1 MRAILVLVLAVLC
14 LAAPARA
21 QLPLDAGSPESAFAG
36 GPIRLSKNAAGVL
49 RAHYQGDRVPLIPQP
64 FRGKLDNALLGRDWP
79 RVEAEKNQLTAARG
93 IVTTLAWEQSRFIAT
108 GAVGL
113 AEMHALDVAAT
124 GSTGLSET
132 AVMMWFYAV
141 AVTMTD
147 GHKCADPAA
156 KDAHL
161 ERLRGYAFEPVNRLV
176 RSISDDRL
184 VAMRDL
190 AIRLETVLAVDRTD
204 DSMCLEGAKK
214 ADIRPDPVW
223 RPEAALT
230 RAMLPRHLTA
240 LAAVMRPKP
249 VARREPPKPEPE
261 PARPA
266 VGTTAPA
273 IITPYVTET
282 GKSELAKPEA
292 VTAKPAE
299 GETPNPDRE
308 PTSTGPATQ
317 DRARPDTSKTEP
329 AKTEPASTAPMEPD
343 KARATPAEPRPPETA
358 TAQPTQPEP
367 VQPGLANPNPGKP
380 DPARFEPPNLELT
393 APDPAAKP

>member
-1 MRAILVLVLAVLC
+1 
-14 LAAPARA
+14 
-21 QLPLDAGSPESAFAG
+21 
-36 GPIRLSKNAAGVL
+36 
-49 RAHYQGDRVPLIPQP
+49 
-64 FRGKLDNALLGRDWP
+64 
-79 RVEAEKNQLTAARG
+79 
-93 IVTTLAWEQSRFIAT
+93 
-108 GAVGL
+108 
-113 AEMHALDVAAT
+113 MHALDVAAT

-204 DSMCLEGAKK
+204 DSMCLDGAKK

-249 VARREPPKPEPE
+249 VARREPP
-261 PARPA
+261 
-266 VGTTAPA
+266 
-273 IITPYVTET
+273 ET
-282 GKSELAKPEA
+282 GTGTGAAGDGNDRSKPSSRRTSPKLASPG
-292 VTAKPAE
+292 V
-299 GETPNPDRE
+299 GETGGGNRE
-308 PTSTGPATQ
+308 GG
-317 DRARPDTSKTEP
+317 R
-329 AKTEPASTAPMEPD
+329 
-343 KARATPAEPRPPETA
+343 
-358 TAQPTQPEP
+358 
-367 VQPGLANPNPGKP
+367 G
-380 DPARFEPPNLELT
+380 
-393 APDPAAKP
+393 